1 MAAEQMPNASFSTTI
16 IEKCDTGT
24 ILDVA
29 IPSFRFGWMELFN
42 DDNQPSTLTPRK
54 LSSKICSPICCRM
67 TFGGPS
73 GCGGHML
80 TLNQHCNTYME
91 SFGVVQ
97 GHFGLAVFSE
107 SSFDSVKAFFFSRK
121 IGYEALFSVPKK
133 HLVDS
138 GAKLN
143 ALLSQMAAQGVP
155 AEATFHELKS
165 GDTFNIPTKF
175 VLFLYYKLD
184 ITTYHRCAYSIAKLQ
199 KNGIY
204 DVGICAVVMTKAV
217 EAQSTKF
224 IPFGPFIRHHNVEIP
239 QHVWRLCDSKEL
251 VDGFA
256 NGVILNKGS
265 RQHIFI
271 KITVDS
277 IQDDIDPEDCITF
290 SSLSTIR
297 ESFGMDFAVPFVQK
311 AKKKPP
317 PSTKL
322 LTVKLKRCRGGYRA
336 IEEKMYAA
344 GESCQG
350 GYRVVQEKGYAVV
363 DTSSSSVFEAEK
375 CAVGPKHTTKR
386 KLAQHVNSFI
396 KQRKKVYHP
405 KINSFLS
412 LHHGA
417 YEGLL

>member
-1 MAAEQMPNASFSTTI
+1 
-16 IEKCDTGT
+16 
-24 ILDVA
+24 
-29 IPSFRFGWMELFN
+29 
-42 DDNQPSTLTPRK
+42 
-54 LSSKICSPICCRM
+54 
-67 TFGGPS
+67 
-73 GCGGHML
+73 
-80 TLNQHCNTYME
+80 
-91 SFGVVQ
+91 
-97 GHFGLAVFSE
+97 
-107 SSFDSVKAFFFSRK
+107 
-121 IGYEALFSVPKK
+121 
-133 HLVDS
+133 
-138 GAKLN
+138 
-143 ALLSQMAAQGVP
+143 MAAQGVP

-175 VLFLYYKLD
+175 VLFLNYKLD
-184 ITTYHRCAYSIAKLQ
+184 ITRYHRCAYSIAKLQ

-239 QHVWRLCDSKEL
+239 QHVWRLCDSNEL
-251 VDGFA
+251 VDGFV

-317 PSTKL
+317 ASTKL
-322 LTVKLKRCRGGYRA
+322 LTVKLKSCRGGYRA

-386 KLAQHVNSFI
+386 KFAQHVNSFI

>member
-311 AKKKPP
+311 AKEKPP

-322 LTVKLKRCRGGYRA
+322 LTVKLK
-336 IEEKMYAA
+336 K
-344 GESCQG
+344 CQG

-363 DTSSSSVFEAEK
+363 DTTSSSVFEAEK
-375 CAVGPKHTTKR
+375 CAVGQKHTTKR